1 MRMLHRE
8 DVEEAGYEMP
18 ADGLCANIDEFNLEA
33 LKYGG
38 EWFLADDE
46 VLVADGHEQSYL
58 YLVVSGEVG
67 IFKSNDQGQG
77 QLIASL
83 YTGDAFGE
91 MAFLSGG
98 VASANVQAVGECI
111 LWRIDHERLLE
122 FIGENGAAGGQLC
135 LNVASILSGRLV
147 EGNRKV
153 LDMGKELQA
162 SLHQMQA
169 AAQAGAGK
177 DQTLRQ
183 MQAKV
188 KGLEGAF
195 KGAAAQKKSA
205 FGPLGIAAAVVAVL
219 SLGGLVVTLAVGGGE
234 EVAEGEIVSADELS
248 RLRNNEEYYQEE
260 EEKLKAEQAEEKEKL
275 QARIEALAGEKES
288 LLAQASESMTKD
300 ARIRD
305 LEGDLADA
313 KARLAASSSR
323 PVAPTVPVAPTASV
337 APEAPAADDA
347 AVLGWAR
354 INSTLLFPS
363 AVQVKKP
370 IILQDSS
377 GQAKIPMKS
386 GDTVKALRFYIHAG
400 SPVSLIISQAHSD
413 KFRAVMPVAHTNF
426 VELARPKYMTAAKRA
441 QKAAARPSPNAEG
454 TGAASPRPGAATKAP
469 PAASPAS
476 APAPTSSAAGPA
488 VTVGRPVNPQKPAN
502 LLDNVAPAPAPTPE
516 PTGDTLEDHGAN
528 CVCRDCRAKK
538 IGRGSLFPD
547 L

>member
-8 DVEEAGYEMP
+8 DVEEAGYDMP
-18 ADGLCANIDEFNLEA
+18 AEGLCANIDEFNLEA
-33 LKYGG
+33 LKFAG

-67 IFKSNDQGQG
+67 IFKANDQGQS
-77 QLIASL
+77 QHIASL
-83 YTGDAFGE
+83 HTGDAFGE

-153 LDMGKELQA
+153 LDMGKELQT
-162 SLHQMQA
+162 SLHQIQA
-169 AAQAGAGK
+169 TAQAGAGK
-177 DQTLRQ
+177 DQALRQ

-205 FGPLGIAAAVVAVL
+205 FGPLGVAAAVVAVL
-219 SLGGLVVTLAVGGGE
+219 SLVGLGVTLAMGGGGE
-234 EVAEGEIVSADELS
+234 DAAEGENVSADELS
-248 RLRNNEEYYQEE
+248 RLRNNEQYYQGE
-260 EEKLKAEQAEEKEKL
+260 EEKLKAEQAEETEKL
-275 QARIEALAGEKES
+275 QARIDALTEEQES
-288 LLAQASESMTKD
+288 LLVQASESMSKD
-300 ARIRD
+300 ARIRVLEDD
-305 LEGDLADA
+305 LEFAQ
-313 KARLAASSSR
+313 ARLDAVSSR
-323 PVAPTVPVAPTASV
+323 PVAPVAPPTSV
-337 APEAPAADDA
+337 APESPAAPAADDA
-347 AVLGWAR
+347 TVLAWAR
-354 INSTLLFPS
+354 SNSTFLFPS

-370 IILQDSS
+370 ITLQDSS
-377 GQAKIPMKS
+377 GQAQIPMKS
-386 GDTVKALRFYIHAG
+386 GDTVKAVRFHPSAP
-400 SPVSLIISQAHSD
+400 SHLIVSQAHSD
-413 KFRAVMPVAHTNF
+413 KFLATVPVLDTNF
-426 VELARPKYMTAAKRA
+426 AEIARPKYVAVVERA
-441 QKAAARPSPNAEG
+441 R
-454 TGAASPRPGAATKAP
+454 AATVIDT
-469 PAASPAS
+469 
-476 APAPTSSAAGPA
+476 PAPTPEPSTPAATPDSVTTPEAPSTPSGPA
-488 VTVGRPVNPQKPAN
+488 VTVGRPVNPQKPPN
-502 LLDNVAPAPAPTPE
+502 ILDDVAPAPAPTPTPA